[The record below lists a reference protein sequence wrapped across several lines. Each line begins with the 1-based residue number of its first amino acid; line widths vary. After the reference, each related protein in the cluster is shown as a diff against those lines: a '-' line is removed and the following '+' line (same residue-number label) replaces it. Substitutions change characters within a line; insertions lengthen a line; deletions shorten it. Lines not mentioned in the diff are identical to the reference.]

1 MSVSVARGPL
11 DLSAL
16 RAGIPAVMAHERL
29 LPVHPVLAPL
39 FGVAPGD
46 PGLVRGHTVVCSGLA
61 AMSCALA
68 VMSAPTQA
76 GSWAGVVG
84 LPSVGVGAAAE
95 LGVVLSRT
103 IFVSGA
109 PSPSQAQSSRS
120 SSSSPDMAAVISAL
134 VDGVEVLVLSRRVV
148 GVVSAGVMRKL
159 HTRLQSRGGV
169 LVLVGD
175 PGSVSADVRLNAS
188 TRMWEGL
195 GDGHGHLQRRQV
207 SIELDARRRGRPT
220 RADVWLP
227 DHRGGLSACDISPS
241 DNVLPLRR
249 TG

>member
-1 MSVSVARGPL
+1 
-11 DLSAL
+11 
-16 RAGIPAVMAHERL
+16 
-29 LPVHPVLAPL
+29 
-39 FGVAPGD
+39 
-46 PGLVRGHTVVCSGLA
+46 
-61 AMSCALA
+61 
-68 VMSAPTQA
+68 
-76 GSWAGVVG
+76 
-84 LPSVGVGAAAE
+84 
-95 LGVVLSRT
+95 
-103 IFVSGA
+103 
-109 PSPSQAQSSRS
+109 
-120 SSSSPDMAAVISAL
+120 
-134 VDGVEVLVLSRRVV
+134 
-148 GVVSAGVMRKL
+148 L